1 MASAELQQ
9 AVEHGEAMLAQMA
22 STAADGNIVAALREA
37 MDTAFR
43 FEDSDAATVKPVNAN
58 GVPAEW
64 VTVAES
70 RPGRRMLFLHGGSYI
85 AGSPATH
92 RRLCE
97 HLARAAEC
105 EVLNLDY
112 RLGPE
117 HLYPAAVED
126 AISGLEFVQSNGA
139 LGPGSAEV
147 VFVGGDS
154 AGGGLARATLL
165 AARNLG
171 LPMPGAGFGLS
182 PWNSLVR
189 AVNGSDPPDRS
200 DPITR
205 AMALAYIGDAD
216 PADPL
221 ISPLYADFSGLP
233 PLLLQVCDAEP
244 GRPDTEKVAE
254 RARAAGMDATAEI
267 WPEMPHVWHMFAPT
281 LPEGQE
287 AIDRLGE
294 FIKRHA

>member
-9 AVEHGEAMLAQMA
+9 AVAQMDAMLVRMG
-22 STAADGNIVAALREA
+22 SAAAKGNIVEALREA
-37 MDTAFR
+37 MNASFR
-43 FEDSDAATVKPVNAN
+43 FEVSDAATVRPVSAN

-70 RPGRRMLFLHGGSYI
+70 RPGRRMLFLHGGGYI

-97 HLARAAEC
+97 NLARASEC

-117 HLYPAAVED
+117 HLYPAAVDD
-126 AISGLEFVQSNGA
+126 AVSGLQFVQTDGPSGPAGA
-139 LGPGSAEV
+139 EA
-147 VFVGGDS
+147 VFVAGDS
-154 AGGGLARATLL
+154 AGGGLALATLL
-165 AARNLG
+165 AARDRG
-171 LPMPGAGFGLS
+171 LAMPAGGVGLS

-189 AVNGSDPPDRS
+189 AVEGSDPPDPS
-200 DPITR
+200 DPVTR

-221 ISPLYADFSGLP
+221 ISPLYADFTGLP
-233 PLLLQVCDAEP
+233 PLLLQVGEPEP

-254 RARAAGMDATAEI
+254 RARAARVDATAEI

-294 FIKRHA
+294 FINQHA

>member
-1 MASAELQQ
+1 MTSAGLQQ
-9 AVEHGEAMLAQMA
+9 ALEHQERMLAQMA
-22 STAADGNIVAALREA
+22 SAAADGNIVAALREA
-37 MDTAFR
+37 MDSAYR
-43 FEDSDAATVKPVNAN
+43 FEVSDAATVKPVSAN

-64 VTVAES
+64 VTVEES
-70 RPGRRMLFLHGGSYI
+70 RPGRRMLYLHGGGYI
-85 AGSPATH
+85 AGSLATH

-97 HLARAAEC
+97 LLARAAEC

-126 AISGLEFVQSNGA
+126 ALIGLEFVQANGA
-139 LGPGSAEV
+139 DGPGRAEFV
-147 VFVGGDS
+147 VVAGDS
-154 AGGGLARATLL
+154 AGGGLMLATLL
-165 AARNLG
+165 AARDRG
-171 LPMPGAGFGLS
+171 LPMPGAGVGLS

-189 AVNGSDPPDRS
+189 AMEGSDPPDRS

-205 AMALAYIGDAD
+205 AMAQAYIGDAD

-221 ISPLYADFSGLP
+221 ISPLYADFTGLP
-233 PLLLQVCDAEP
+233 PLLLQVGEPEP

-254 RARAAGMDATAEI
+254 RARAAGVDATAEI
-267 WPEMPHVWHMFAPT
+267 WPEMPHVWHMFALT